1 MSMENPNEIVAGL
14 TPETATAGELFE
26 LGLIFCGSTDNNAD
40 YITAHKWFNLAAL
53 KGSEEAKLCRSEVSR
68 EMTASQVHEA
78 QRQARAWLTMH

>member
-1 MSMENPNEIVAGL
+1 MSMENPHEIVAGI

-26 LGLIFCGSTDNNAD
+26 LGLIFCKGAGNNPD

-53 KGSEEAKLCRSEVSR
+53 KGSEEAKLCRSELSR